1 MGGFE
6 AGKPLIDRGGTP
18 TGDLYCRDYEIP
30 KCPAKPYDVQRR
42 LEG

>member
-6 AGKPLIDRGGTP
+6 GGKPLIDRGGTP
-18 TGDLYCRDYEIP
+18 TVDLYCRDSEIP
-30 KCPAKPYDVQRR
+30 NCPAKPYGVQRR